1 MRKVKQKTSKLSFSV
16 PPELA
21 TAIDQRIEAIDMS
34 RSQYARSL
42 VKKDIPW
49 LEQFIRSWL
58 KKSAVNQ
65 GKKL

>member
-58 KKSAVNQ
+58 KKNAVNQ